1 MTRHYIL
8 ANVRFPRLREGEDVD
23 PAGKLLFNQSVEFR
37 FGDQLAEFLNT
48 RTTTKHALR
57 ERAIAEYHDLLVADE
72 SLSPAVFEKL
82 HSAMRINRLLYGER
96 PIGVAL
102 RPHFLDE
109 RQFHTLTQTA
119 QRIAGALEKVAT
131 ALVQSPDLMHQ
142 LGLTDAERKLALVD
156 PGFSTAAITT
166 RLDAF
171 VLQDEIKFV
180 EYNAENPSSLS
191 DQEELNRLL
200 FDLPAMA
207 TFARRYRLRQFS
219 PVERLLETLL
229 STYREWGGT
238 AVPNIAIL
246 DWQNLPTSNEF
257 VLLRNHFRAHG
268 VPTIICSPDDLE
280 YRSSELRCG
289 IFRIDLVYKRILI
302 HEFLARYD
310 NTHPLIRAYVNHD
323 VCLVNPFRCKIM
335 HKKAAFEMLS
345 DDEHQTWFTH
355 SEREAFRRSVPW
367 TRRVADRKTTRKG
380 RPIDLLEFI
389 HKNRSLFVLKPNDD
403 YGGHGVYLGS
413 RLDEREW
420 DNAIAT
426 ALSGDY
432 VVQEAIDLY
441 TEEFPIFSDRD
452 WRFQAMFV
460 DTNPFLFRGNV
471 CGAMV
476 RLSSS
481 PIVNVTSGGG
491 ETGFFVIEDAG

>member
-1 MTRHYIL
+1 MSIL
-8 ANVRFPRLREGEDVD
+8 R
-23 PAGKLLFNQSVEFR
+23 GKPLFKQSVEFR

-72 SLSPAVFEKL
+72 ALSPAVFEKL

-109 RQFHTLTQTA
+109 KQFHTLTQTA
-119 QRIAGALEKVAT
+119 QRIASALEKVAT
-131 ALVQSPDLMHQ
+131 ALVQSPGLTYQ
-142 LGLTDAERKLALVD
+142 LGLTDAERNLALVD
-156 PGFSTAAITT
+156 PGFSTAAVTT

-171 VLQDEIKFV
+171 VREDEIKFV

-229 STYREWGGT
+229 STYREWGGR

-246 DWQNLPTSNEF
+246 DWENLPTSNEF
-257 VLLRNHFRAHG
+257 VLLRNHFTAHG

-280 YRSSELRCG
+280 YRSGELRCG
-289 IFRIDLVYKRILI
+289 IFRVDLVYKRILI

-310 NTHPLIRAYVNHD
+310 DTHPLIRAYVNHD
-323 VCLVNPFRCKIM
+323 VCLVNPFRCKII
-335 HKKAAFEMLS
+335 HKKAAFEMLT
-345 DDEHQTWFTH
+345 DDEHQNWFTH
-355 SEREAFRRSVPW
+355 SEKEAFRHSVPW
-367 TRRVADRKTTRKG
+367 TRRLADRKTTRKG

-389 HKNRSLFVLKPNDD
+389 HRNRSLFVLKPNDD

-413 RLDEREW
+413 QLDEREW

-432 VVQEAIDLY
+432 VVQEAIDLH

-452 WRFQAMFV
+452 WRLQPMFV

>member
-1 MTRHYIL
+1 MVI
-8 ANVRFPRLREGEDVD
+8 ANRKSCGGSF
-23 PAGKLLFNQSVEFR
+23 FNQSVEFT

-72 SLSPAVFEKL
+72 ALTPAVFEKL
-82 HSAMRINRLLYGER
+82 RSAMRRNRLLYGER

-102 RPHFLDE
+102 RPHLLDE
-109 RQFHTLTQTA
+109 KQFHTLTQTA
-119 QRIAGALEKVAT
+119 QRIASALEKVAT
-131 ALVQSPDLMHQ
+131 AVVQSPDLMSQ
-142 LGLTDAERKLALVD
+142 LGLTDAEHSLALVD
-156 PGFSTAAITT
+156 PGFSTVGITT

-171 VLQDEIKFV
+171 VRDDEIKFV

-200 FDLPAMA
+200 FELPTMA
-207 TFARRYRLRQFS
+207 TFAGRYRLRQFS
-219 PVERLLETLL
+219 PVERLRETLL
-229 STYREWGGT
+229 STHREWGGT
-238 AVPNIAIL
+238 AVPNVAIL
-246 DWQNLPTSNEF
+246 DWKNLPTSNEF
-257 VLLRNHFRAHG
+257 ILLRNHFTAHG

-280 YRSSELRCG
+280 YRSGELRCG
-289 IFRIDLVYKRILI
+289 VFRIDLVYKRVII

-310 NTHPLIRAYVNHD
+310 ETHPLIRAYVNHD
-323 VCLVNPFRCKIM
+323 VCLVNPFRCKIV
-335 HKKAAFEMLS
+335 HKKAAFEMLT
-345 DDEHQTWFTH
+345 DDEHQNWFTQ
-355 SEREAFRRSVPW
+355 SEKEALHHSVPW

-403 YGGHGVYLGS
+403 YGGHGIYLGARS
-413 RLDEREW
+413 DEREW
-420 DNAIAT
+420 DNAIAS

-432 VVQEAIDLY
+432 VVQEAIDLR
-441 TEEFPIFSDRD
+441 TEEFPIFSDRN
-452 WRFQAMFV
+452 WKFQPMFV

-491 ETGFFVIEDAG
+491 ETGFFVIEAAA